1 MTEEKA
7 PSDYLPVVL
16 KGVVGE
22 EGLRALLS
30 KTNQKEWMT
39 RKRVSGLLM
48 ILSYLARRTKASPMS
63 SELSR
68 QYVSTH
74 KRAKNS
80 KTIRQPLALLIH
92 LDLIE
97 VAQEA
102 IITPHRKQSARYR
115 ISPRHGKPRPI
126 EINLSRQ
133 QREKL
138 ANADNRLQT
147 RLNRKHRTRSKIL
160 ADLACVALS
169 SEGSE
174 LAIAM
179 MGDGEKEQCVKRFT
193 KTMRDT
199 TSHKLSYDPSGTI
212 HHYVM
217 QCPRE
222 LKPHI
227 TLHGKPVAICDMKSA
242 HLCALLCV
250 ARGRVMWLKER
261 NLETE
266 AIEVEITKLKLVLE
280 TGDIYLHLAEGEER
294 KTFKRSLLASLN
306 TPTQKAIHMNAYKRL
321 KANFPRI
328 TRIIE
333 DIKKNDHRSLSK
345 QLQFFTAEVIEEA
358 TFQAQSQAIP
368 CLPDTDALIV
378 PFEHEKD
385 VRRILNESLHQF
397 MGLSLACPDG
407 ASC

>member
-1 MTEEKA
+1 
-7 PSDYLPVVL
+7 
-16 KGVVGE
+16 
-22 EGLRALLS
+22 
-30 KTNQKEWMT
+30 
-39 RKRVSGLLM
+39 
-48 ILSYLARRTKASPMS
+48 
-63 SELSR
+63 
-68 QYVSTH
+68 
-74 KRAKNS
+74 
-80 KTIRQPLALLIH
+80 
-92 LDLIE
+92 
-97 VAQEA
+97 
-102 IITPHRKQSARYR
+102 
-115 ISPRHGKPRPI
+115 
-126 EINLSRQ
+126 
-133 QREKL
+133 
-138 ANADNRLQT
+138 
-147 RLNRKHRTRSKIL
+147 
-160 ADLACVALS
+160 
-169 SEGSE
+169 
-174 LAIAM
+174 
-179 MGDGEKEQCVKRFT
+179 
-193 KTMRDT
+193 
-199 TSHKLSYDPSGTI
+199 
-212 HHYVM
+212 
-217 QCPRE
+217 
-222 LKPHI
+222 
-227 TLHGKPVAICDMKSA
+227 
-242 HLCALLCV
+242 
-250 ARGRVMWLKER
+250 MWLKER